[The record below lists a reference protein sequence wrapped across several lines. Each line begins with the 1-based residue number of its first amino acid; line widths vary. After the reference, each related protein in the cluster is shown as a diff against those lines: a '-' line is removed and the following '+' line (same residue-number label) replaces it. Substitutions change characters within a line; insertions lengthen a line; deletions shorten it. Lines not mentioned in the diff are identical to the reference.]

1 VLLVLVLL
9 TATCRKTPVLSGV
22 AVFARLWNIKR
33 IRHRRLRKNGGIRAY
48 RSSARS
54 GPLFECSGS
63 VTARAWFNLKVC
75 ARLNPQIGT
84 SSSAPPCRTQCILAP
99 SSQYSR
105 ANTPVPPVPSP
116 DAAEP
121 WENSAI
127 AWSALPRHG
136 ALHLDRCSAISRL
149 TTSHFGPA
157 SYWCPFAIANLSG
170 VPLLCAE
177 RSPRGSPLVDNPLA
191 AWVNGGT
198 VNGLPDCARARCR
211 RF

>member
-1 VLLVLVLL
+1 MQRKRYGTRLVQFESLRKVKPANRHILFS
-9 TATCRKTPVLSGV
+9 TALQNAMYSGAIEPILSG
-22 AVFARLWNIKR
+22 K
-33 IRHRRLRKNGGIRAY
+33 Y
-48 RSSARS
+48 
-54 GPLFECSGS
+54 P
-63 VTARAWFNLKVC
+63 
-75 ARLNPQIGT
+75 
-84 SSSAPPCRTQCILAP
+84 SAPGSQSRCR
-99 SSQYSR
+99 R
-105 ANTPVPPVPSP
+105 ALG
-116 DAAEP
+116 
-121 WENSAI
+121 NSAI